1 MDVRGTPRFSARG
14 PPLQA
19 QQLGGHSHPAAHS
32 HSTAD
37 QDARPEVLRQSR
49 QGGAIPRR
57 AIPQSARSRRR

>member
-1 MDVRGTPRFSARG
+1 MDVRGTRRFSARG

-19 QQLGGHSHPAAHS
+19 QQLGGHSHPTAHS
-32 HSTAD
+32 HRTAD
-37 QDARPEVLRQSR
+37 QDARPEVLRQGR